1 MTTLPQTTAVRLPRS
16 NGQGQQQQLAP
27 AMSPGA
33 GLAIYGGGAGGAAA
47 GANAMT
53 AGDVWRVIRAHM
65 WLILFMVVLAAVAGY
80 GANYYLAQKYPKFK
94 ATGLLLVSPSVST
107 ELIHP
112 EKKGEGDSAILAVE
126 LKTQAAA
133 LQSDALL
140 NKVLTNDS
148 TEVRKTAWFKRF
160 PANQAGLAAAKDD
173 FQDCYNAESIPET
186 RLVRVT
192 FTYGEPKDC
201 AVIVREMCDQHIK
214 NEASRI
220 LDEGHEESQQLNSLK
235 ARYKGAS
242 AELEMKLNTLRSQV
256 SSTGGVVISRINTKE
271 SQLEMLR
278 RERSTID
285 VNFKQA
291 DSMLKQIE
299 EQLAQGIDPPL
310 VEQQVDQNIQL
321 AQYKNYAE
329 SAEENYRTAVETQGP
344 DHPRI
349 KILKQQADRL
359 RQRATDY
366 EAEIRIKARNF
377 IRDQYKSSRDGLQV
391 SRDQIDVQIE
401 QVTQELGEVTDKMV
415 RYYSYETDLKAN
427 NDALKEVQGRLD
439 ILQMQQE
446 QKLNGKVKWYSF
458 PDIPTNRSFP
468 QLKWSMTIAIAIGL
482 VLALTIAFVREM
494 TDTTVRSDR
503 DITRMGQMALLGMVG
518 DETQDPQAAGARL
531 PLVIFDA
538 PHSMTAEQLRQVRT
552 RLQHAA
558 SLDTTRSILV
568 TSPSP
573 GDGKTTIA
581 CNLAAGLA
589 LNGRRILLVDSNFRR
604 PEVHKVFGL
613 GNEHGFSDVLA
624 GSIAFDEV
632 VQETQVPN
640 LSVMSAGPKP
650 INATEMF
657 ESQLLIDFIERALEE
672 FDHVIFDSGPM
683 MVVSESQAM
692 APRVDGVVTVVR
704 ARSNSRGLLQRMRDT
719 LRQIKAEHLG
729 VVLNGVRAQGGGY
742 YGRNIKA
749 YYEYQNS

>member
-16 NGQGQQQQLAP
+16 NGQGQQLAP
-27 AMSPGA
+27 AASPAA
-33 GLAIYGGGAGGAAA
+33 GLALYGAGHGAPGAGGAAA
-47 GANAMT
+47 AMT
-53 AGDVWRVIRAHM
+53 AGDVWRVIRGHM
-65 WLILFMVVLAAVAGY
+65 WLILFMLVLAAVAGY
-80 GANYYLAQKYPKFK
+80 GVNYYLGLKYPRYR

-112 EKKGEGDSAILAVE
+112 EKKEGIDSAILAVE
-126 LKTQAAA
+126 QKTQAAA
-133 LQSDALL
+133 LQSDSLL

-148 TEVRKTAWFKRF
+148 TELRKTAWFKRF
-160 PANQAGLAAAKDD
+160 PANQAGLATAKED
-173 FQDCYNAESIPET
+173 FSDCYSAEPIPET
-186 RLVRVT
+186 RLVRVS

-214 NEASRI
+214 NEQDRI
-220 LDEGHEESQQLNSLK
+220 LNEGHEESQQLANLK
-235 ARYKGAS
+235 SRYKGAA
-242 AELEMKLNTLRSQV
+242 AELEMKLNNLRGQV
-256 SSTGGVVISRINTKE
+256 SSTGGAVLNRINTKE

-285 VNFKQA
+285 INFKQA
-291 DSMLKQIE
+291 DSTYKQIE
-299 EQLAQGIDPPL
+299 ASLAQGIDPPL
-310 VEQQVDQNIQL
+310 VDQQVDSSGQL
-321 AQYKNYAE
+321 AQYKSFAE
-329 SAEENYRTAVETQGP
+329 QGEENYRTTVAQLGP
-344 DHPRI
+344 DHPRV
-349 KILKQQADRL
+349 KILKDQADRL

-366 EAEIRIKARNF
+366 EAEVRIKARNF
-377 IRDQYKSSRDGLQV
+377 ILDQYKNTRDNLRV
-391 SRDQIDVQIE
+391 SLDQIDSQIE
-401 QVTQELGEVTDKMV
+401 EVITQLGEVTDKMV
-415 RYYSYETDLKAN
+415 RYYAYETDLKAT

-446 QKLNGKVKWYSF
+446 QKLNGKVKWYSL
-458 PDIPTNRSFP
+458 PEIPTNRSFP
-468 QLKWSMTIAIAIGL
+468 QLKWSMTIAVAIGL

-589 LNGRRILLVDSNFRR
+589 LNGRRILLVDGNFRR

-613 GNEHGFSDVLA
+613 GNDRGFSDVLG

-749 YYEYQNS
+749 YYEYQNG

>member
-27 AMSPGA
+27 AISPGA
-33 GLAIYGGGAGGAAA
+33 GLAVYGGGAGGAGA
-47 GANAMT
+47 GASAMT

-80 GANYYLAQKYPKFK
+80 GANYYLGQKYPRYK
-94 ATGLLLVSPSVST
+94 AVGLLLVSPAVST
-107 ELIHP
+107 DLIHSK
-112 EKKGEGDSAILAVE
+112 EKIDDSSILNVE
-126 LKTQAAA
+126 LKTQASG
-133 LQSDALL
+133 LQSESLL
-140 NKVLTNDS
+140 NKVLANDS
-148 TEVRKTAWFKRF
+148 TEIRKTAWFKRF

-173 FQDCYNAESIPET
+173 FFDCYSVEPIPET
-186 RLVRVT
+186 RLVRVG

-220 LDEGHEESQQLNSLK
+220 LDEGHEESQQLNALK
-235 ARYKGAS
+235 ARYKGAA

-291 DSMLKQIE
+291 ESMYKQIAD
-299 EQLAQGIDPPL
+299 QLAQGIDPPL
-310 VEQQVDQNIQL
+310 VEQQVDQNGQL
-321 AQYKNYAE
+321 AQYKAYDLQAE
-329 SAEENYRTAVETQGP
+329 DQYHTALEQLGP
-344 DHPRI
+344 DHPRTM
-349 KILKQQADRL
+349 QAKRQAE
-359 RQRATDY
+359 RHHQRAVDY
-366 EAEIRIKARNF
+366 EAEVRIKARNF
-377 IRDQYKSSRDGLQV
+377 ILEQYKSSRDGLQV

-415 RYYSYETDLKAN
+415 RYYAYETDLKAN

-446 QKLNGKVKWYSF
+446 QKLNGKVKWYNF

-468 QLKWSMTIAIAIGL
+468 QLKWSMTIAVAIGL

-589 LNGRRILLVDSNFRR
+589 LNGRRILLVDGNFRR

-613 GNEHGFSDVLA
+613 GNERGFSDVLA

-640 LSVMSAGPKP
+640 LSVMSSGPKP

-749 YYEYQNS
+749 YYEYQNG